1 MTSSALGGG
10 LGRPRRSS
18 IPLQKE
24 RGNVDVPLSVLH
36 FVLES
41 TASIRYKSTLPRVEW
56 NIGYFKRPTLETL
69 KAVTKVAKSDEVEA
83 GKVMF
88 DNCWLGGSQELRT
101 DALLFMA
108 VQKKLGEVLNGFQ
121 GLIKNL

>member
-1 MTSSALGGG
+1 MEKVNGTPKVFNGDLTEAQVNAFKAQH
-10 LGRPRRSS
+10 R
-18 IPLQKE
+18 
-24 RGNVDVPLSVLH
+24 
-36 FVLES
+36 
-41 TASIRYKSTLPRVEW
+41 KSFAVEIQDGDEVH
-56 NIGYFKRPTLETL
+56 IGYFKRPTLETL

>member
-1 MTSSALGGG
+1 METVNNAPKVFNGDLTDAQVEAFKTQH
-10 LGRPRRSS
+10 L
-18 IPLQKE
+18 
-24 RGNVDVPLSVLH
+24 
-36 FVLES
+36 
-41 TASIRYKSTLPRVEW
+41 KSFAVEIKDGDEVH
-56 NIGYFKRPTLETL
+56 IGYFKRPTLETL

>member
-1 MTSSALGGG
+1 MEKVKNTPKVFNGDLTQAQIDAFKAQH
-10 LGRPRRSS
+10 R
-18 IPLQKE
+18 
-24 RGNVDVPLSVLH
+24 
-36 FVLES
+36 
-41 TASIRYKSTLPRVEW
+41 KSFAVEIHDGDEVH
-56 NIGYFKRPTLETL
+56 IGYFKRPTLETL

>member
-1 MTSSALGGG
+1 METSNKTPQIFN
-10 LGRPRRSS
+10 GRLTEAQVEAFKAQHRKSFA
-18 IPLQKE
+18 IEIKD
-24 RGNVDVPLSVLH
+24 GNEVH
-36 FVLES
+36 
-41 TASIRYKSTLPRVEW
+41 
-56 NIGYFKRPTLETL
+56 IGYFKRPTLETL
-69 KAVTKVAKSDEVEA
+69 KAVTKVARTDEVEA

-88 DNCWLGGSQELRT
+88 DNCWLGGSEELRT

>member
-1 MTSSALGGG
+1 METVNNATKVFNSDLTDAQGEAFNPQH
-10 LGRPRRSS
+10 R
-18 IPLQKE
+18 
-24 RGNVDVPLSVLH
+24 
-36 FVLES
+36 
-41 TASIRYKSTLPRVEW
+41 KSFAVE
-56 NIGYFKRPTLETL
+56 IKDGDEVHVGYFKRPTLETL

-88 DNCWLGGSQELRT
+88 DNCWLGGSQELCT

>member
-1 MTSSALGGG
+1 METVNNAPKVFNGDLTDAQVEAFKTQH
-10 LGRPRRSS
+10 R
-18 IPLQKE
+18 
-24 RGNVDVPLSVLH
+24 
-36 FVLES
+36 
-41 TASIRYKSTLPRVEW
+41 KSFAVEIKDGDEVH
-56 NIGYFKRPTLETL
+56 IGYFKRPILETL

>member
-1 MTSSALGGG
+1 MEKVNNTPKVFNGDLTEAQVEAFKTQH
-10 LGRPRRSS
+10 R
-18 IPLQKE
+18 
-24 RGNVDVPLSVLH
+24 
-36 FVLES
+36 
-41 TASIRYKSTLPRVEW
+41 KSFAVEIQDGDEVH
-56 NIGYFKRPTLETL
+56 IGYFKRPTLETL

-88 DNCWLGGSQELRT
+88 DNCWLGGSKELRT

>member
-1 MTSSALGGG
+1 METVKQTPTIFNGG
-10 LGRPRRSS
+10 LTDE
-18 IPLQKE
+18 QVAAFKE
-24 RGNVDVPLSVLH
+24 KHR
-36 FVLES
+36 
-41 TASIRYKSTLPRVEW
+41 KSFAIEVQDGDEVH
-56 NIGYFKRPTLETL
+56 IGYFKRPTLETL
-69 KAVTKVAKSDEVEA
+69 KAVTKVAKTDEVEA

-108 VQKKLGEVLNGFQ
+108 VQKQLGTVLNGFN

>member
-1 MTSSALGGG
+1 METVNNAPKVFNGDLTDAQVEAFKNQH
-10 LGRPRRSS
+10 R
-18 IPLQKE
+18 
-24 RGNVDVPLSVLH
+24 
-36 FVLES
+36 
-41 TASIRYKSTLPRVEW
+41 KSFAVEIKDGDEVH
-56 NIGYFKRPTLETL
+56 IGYFKRPTLETL